1 MALVLVLWIITL
13 LSVVAASFSLGVRR
27 DAGAAHHLVEEAQAR
42 AAAEA
47 GVRLAMLGLVHPDR
61 ERRWVPGEGVRR
73 ITWQGVD
80 LEIELALESG
90 RIDINEAPRELL
102 EAALA
107 EAGVESESM
116 RNTLAGRIIAWRGG
130 RDSDAEPDGQA
141 EYARIGLEYGPAGEP
156 FRAVEELLL
165 IPGIG
170 AAEFRALRPMV
181 TTFSGA
187 RGVDPSQAPPEVI
200 RALPDLDQETV
211 DRWQADRAR
220 ALREERQPPALAA
233 RHVVSGGT
241 DVHTV
246 RSTAQLP
253 SGARHT
259 VRAVIQEADST
270 DPEPFRIL
278 HFRQT
283 R

>member
-1 MALVLVLWIITL
+1 MALILVLWIITL

-27 DAGAAHHLVEEAQAR
+27 DAGAAQHLVEESQAR
-42 AAAEA
+42 AMAEA
-47 GVRLAMLGLVHPDR
+47 GVRLAMLGLAHPAR
-61 ERRWVPGEGVRR
+61 EQRWAPGEGVRR
-73 ITWQGVD
+73 TVWEGVS

-90 RIDINEAPRELL
+90 RIDINEAPRDLL

-107 EAGVESESM
+107 EAGVEPESM
-116 RNTLAGRIIAWRGG
+116 REAIAGRIIEWRGG
-130 RDSDAEPDGQA
+130 SDPDGGGVS
-141 EYARIGLEYGPAGEP
+141 EYARLGLEYGPAGEP

-170 AAEFRALRPMV
+170 GAEFRALRPMV

-211 DRWQADRAR
+211 DRWRADRAR
-220 ALREERQPPALAA
+220 ALREERQPPDLEA

-241 DVHTV
+241 EVHTV

-253 SGARHT
+253 SGARYT

-270 DPEPFRIL
+270 DPEPFRII
-278 HFRQT
+278 HFRQAH
-283 R
+283 